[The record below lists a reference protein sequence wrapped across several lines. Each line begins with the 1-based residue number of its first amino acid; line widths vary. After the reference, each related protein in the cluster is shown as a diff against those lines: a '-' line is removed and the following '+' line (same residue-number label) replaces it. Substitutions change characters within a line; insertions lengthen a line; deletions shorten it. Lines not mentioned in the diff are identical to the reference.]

1 MPVSVSKS
9 SKPRTTKSATG
20 AGKRLGPRV
29 PKPSKPYPGYMTD
42 EWCAYLSDTMK
53 RLTKAQVE
61 ARLVRAGITDNN
73 GKLTAPYRN
82 D

>member
-1 MPVSVSKS
+1 MPATASKS
-9 SKPRTTKSATG
+9 SKAT
-20 AGKRLGPRV
+20 AVLGPRV

-42 EWCAYLSDTMK
+42 EWHAYLSDTMK

-61 ARLVRAGITDNN
+61 ATLVRAGITDKS

>member
-1 MPVSVSKS
+1 MPATVSKS
-9 SKPRTTKSATG
+9 SKPRPKSASKAT
-20 AGKRLGPRV
+20 AALGPRV

-61 ARLVRAGITDNN
+61 ARLVRAGITDKD

>member
-1 MPVSVSKS
+1 M
-9 SKPRTTKSATG
+9 
-20 AGKRLGPRV
+20 RLGPRV
-29 PKPSKPYPGYMTD
+29 PKPYPGHITD
-42 EWCAYLSDTMK
+42 EWRAYLSDIMK

-61 ARLVRAGITDNN
+61 ARLVRAGITDKN